1 MRTPSGVGRVLTP
14 DPELR
19 LDEAKLRELLRAAH
33 EHEGLDYK
41 RQLDL
46 ADGGAVLE
54 LVKDI
59 AAFSAAGG
67 YLVIGCDDGGRPSG
81 LVSEEHA
88 TLLDESRLRAK
99 VKRYL
104 PEPLTLRTARHELDG
119 NRFVLVYI
127 GQHPD
132 GFVILQDDGQGSNG
146 HVFRRGDVF
155 VRHGTAS
162 ERWNPNDFAQI
173 KQALL
178 NDYVGVAELVPAPPS
193 SHRVEEPRLVR
204 TGVGPQLYQ
213 RFFLE
218 VENVGPAIGRIG
230 HAVIQGYDPGVFG
243 QVRPPAAIAPDRSR
257 PFELNARVA
266 DEEGLADIEFLL
278 RVRYEGGGHERDL
291 LTTVYYSRAHGF
303 ENRGWNNW
311 DV

>member
-1 MRTPSGVGRVLTP
+1 MALESEP
-14 DPELR
+14 R
-19 LDEAKLRELLRAAH
+19 LDEVKLRELLRAAH

-46 ADGGAVLE
+46 GDNGAVLE

-67 YLVIGCDDGGRPSG
+67 YLVVGCDDGGRATG
-81 LVSEEHA
+81 LVTEQHA

-99 VKRYL
+99 VRRYL
-104 PEPLTLRTARHELDG
+104 PEPLHLRTAQHELDG
-119 NRFVLVYI
+119 RRFVLIYV
-127 GQHPD
+127 GPHPD
-132 GFVILQDDGQGSNG
+132 GFVILQRDGQDAGG

-178 NDYVGVAELVPAPPS
+178 NNHVGVPEFVPAPPS
-193 SHRVEEPRLVR
+193 THRAEEPRLVQ
-204 TGVGPQLYQ
+204 TGGGPQLYQ
-213 RFFLE
+213 RFFVE
-218 VENVGPAIGRIG
+218 VENVGPATGRIRSASI
-230 HAVIQGYDPGVFG
+230 HGYDPGVFG

-257 PFELNARVA
+257 PFELNAVVA
-266 DEEGLADIEFLL
+266 DEDGVSDADFVL
-278 RVRYEGGGHERDL
+278 RVRYEGGGRERDL
-291 LTTVYYSRAHGF
+291 VTTVHYSRTHGF
-303 ENRGWNNW
+303 ENRGWDNAMPETYAAR
-311 DV
+311 

>member
-1 MRTPSGVGRVLTP
+1 MTP
-14 DPELR
+14 DPDPR

-46 ADGGAVLE
+46 ADGGALLE

-59 AAFSAAGG
+59 AALSASGG
-67 YLVIGCDDGGRPSG
+67 YLVIGCDDGGRATG
-81 LVSEEHA
+81 LVTEQHV

-119 NRFVLVYI
+119 DRFVLVYV
-127 GQHPD
+127 GPHPD
-132 GFVILQDDGQGSNG
+132 GFVILQDDGQGANG

-155 VRHGTAS
+155 VRQGTAS
-162 ERWNPNDFAQI
+162 ERWNPSDFSQI

-178 NDYVGVAELVPAPPS
+178 NNHIGVAELVPAPPS
-193 SHRVEEPRLVR
+193 THRVEEPRLVQ
-204 TGVGPQLYQ
+204 TGGGPQLYQ

-230 HAVIQGYDPGVFG
+230 SAIIQGYDPGVFG

-257 PFELNARVA
+257 PFELNALVA
-266 DEEGLADIEFLL
+266 DGHGLADAEFML
-278 RVRYEGGGHERDL
+278 RVRYEGGGRERDL
-291 LTTVYYSRAHGF
+291 LTTVHYSRTHGF

-311 DV
+311 DL